1 MTAQTNA
8 TQIPLHRRAFCA
20 LLLTSLLV
28 SAGCGRDDNTGEGQ
42 RTAGLLEG
50 RVASG
55 TAPGSVWDRQWERFA
70 QTVAEES
77 GDSIQL
83 EYYLRHQLGG
93 EEAMISALRRNRVQI
108 ASVGLWGSSTILPE
122 LAVLSA
128 PYLFR
133 NEAEVDHIYRSVI
146 PAELDRRLEAVGL
159 KLLYFSDAGW
169 VNVYSR
175 APVRDAGDVRGLR
188 LRVPHG
194 AANRHFAAALGMDGT
209 PLAVDEV
216 IPALQTGM
224 IAGGI
229 ATLVTYYF
237 TVWQYAPSLTLTR
250 HSYDMGLLLANRGWF
265 DSATAEQRALLGRA
279 FGDAHEVLRETR
291 DALKAYENE
300 LRERGVTLVEL
311 TDSELAGWVG
321 QSEGEAER
329 IAAEI
334 GPAAESLLLLVRE
347 ALDDYREGKAEVGG
361 DLAALD
367 SP

>member
-1 MTAQTNA
+1 MTAPTNA
-8 TQIPLHRRAFCA
+8 TELPLNLRLIFTLGIT
-20 LLLTSLLV
+20 LLSL
-28 SAGCGRDDNTGEGQ
+28 AGCGGDSTNAGNQ
-42 RTAGLLEG
+42 RATGLLEG

-70 QTVAEES
+70 ETVSEES
-77 GDSIQL
+77 GGSIQL
-83 EYYLRHQLGG
+83 DYYLRHQLGG

-108 ASVGLWGSSTILPE
+108 ASVGLWGSATILPE

-133 NEAEVDHIYRSVI
+133 TVGEVDHIYRHVI
-146 PAELDRRLEAVGL
+146 PDELDRRLEAVGL

-175 APVRDAGDVRGLR
+175 APVRDAADVRGLR

-194 AANRHFAAALGMDGT
+194 AANRHFAAALGMDAT

-224 IAGGI
+224 ISGGI
-229 ATLVTYYF
+229 ASLVTYYF

-250 HSYDMGLLLANRGWF
+250 HSYDMGLLLANRRWF
-265 DSATAEQRALLGRA
+265 DSATAEQKALLGRA

-291 DALKAYENE
+291 DALMAYENE

-311 TDSELAGWVG
+311 TDSELSGWVEAA
-321 QSEGEAER
+321 EGAADR

-347 ALDDYREGKAEVGG
+347 ALDKYRTGE
-361 DLAALD
+361 AALD
-367 SP
+367 SGVR

>member
-1 MTAQTNA
+1 MTAPNA
-8 TQIPLHRRAFCA
+8 TNISLDRRVIGAFV
-20 LLLTSLLV
+20 LLSLLAL
-28 SAGCGRDDNTGEGQ
+28 AGCGREDTTGEGQ

-55 TAPGSVWDRQWERFA
+55 TSPGSVWDRQWERFA
-70 QTVAEES
+70 QTVSEES

-108 ASVGLWGSSTILPE
+108 ASVGLWGSATILPE

-133 NEAEVDHIYRSVI
+133 NEGEVDHIYRSVI

-175 APVRDAGDVRGLR
+175 TPVREAADVRGLR

-209 PLAVDEV
+209 PLSVEDV
-216 IPALQTGM
+216 IPALQTNM

-250 HSYDMGLLLANRGWF
+250 HSYDMGLLLANRSWF
-265 DSATAEQRALLGRA
+265 DAATAEQQALLGRA
-279 FGDAHEVLRETR
+279 FGDADEVLRETR
-291 DALKAYENE
+291 DALTAYENE
-300 LRERGVTLVEL
+300 LRERGVTLIEL
-311 TDSELAGWVG
+311 TDGELAGWVA
-321 QSEGEAER
+321 QSEGEADS

-334 GPAAESLLLLVRE
+334 GPAAESLLRMVRE
-347 ALDDYREGKAEVGG
+347 ALVDYRQGESAQ
-361 DLAALD
+361 D
-367 SP
+367 